1 MPYPLKRIVTMA
13 KELNSIENDQY
24 TLLVFE
30 CQCGYHMGIDAT
42 YVEQVRDVTTKCP
55 SCDTIITT
63 LEE

>member
-1 MPYPLKRIVTMA
+1 MA